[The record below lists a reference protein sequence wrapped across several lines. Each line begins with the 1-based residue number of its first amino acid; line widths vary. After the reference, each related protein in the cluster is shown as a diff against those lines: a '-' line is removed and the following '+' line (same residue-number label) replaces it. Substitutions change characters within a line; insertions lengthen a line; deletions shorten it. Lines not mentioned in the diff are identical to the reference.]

1 MRKSIS
7 SGLALLSGT
16 LAVAA
21 SSLTARG
28 QADDF
33 LLIDQDLTS
42 RQVRVTEINSHA
54 LSYVDRAGTAH
65 TAAISDCIALIRRE
79 GGPRAKASRRLL
91 LSDGQRLP
99 GTVASAASPGGDR
112 FAWVHPWLGRIDVPL
127 DDIRAV
133 VLQPGR
139 PAPEPAGEDVIL
151 LVNGDRLEGIITG
164 AGDAITIE
172 IGAGQTAQPIEVPL
186 DRIAAAA
193 MITPR
198 KPAAG
203 RRVFF
208 RDGTVLGV
216 RRFDLGADGYVR
228 LTTALT
234 PAGEQPMQVM
244 FSEITAIIFEPEKVI
259 PLGRLAP
266 ASIESS
272 APRYVLPR
280 PRTVGE
286 DAPLGPA
293 EIEYRGP
300 LVVRYRLP
308 DGCRRF
314 AAEAILPPSARAW
327 GDFLLIVAAGDEELY
342 RARLNGEH
350 PTDTINVPIAGRE
363 LTVELTQGA
372 NGPIQ
377 DRLILRRPL
386 LLVE

>member
-7 SGLALLSGT
+7 SVLALLFGT

-28 QADDF
+28 QVDEF
-33 LLIDQDLTS
+33 LLIDQNLTS
-42 RQVRVTEINSHA
+42 RQVRVTEINGHA
-54 LSYVDRAGTAH
+54 LSYVDRAGTAY
-65 TAAISDCIALIRRE
+65 TAATGDCIALIRRE
-79 GGPRAKASRRLL
+79 GDSRARESRRLL

-99 GTVASAASPGGDR
+99 GTVASGASPGGDCL
-112 FAWVHPWLGRIDVPL
+112 AWVHPWLGRIDVPL

-139 PAPEPAGEDVIL
+139 PAPQPAGEDVIL
-151 LVNGDRLEGIITG
+151 LANGDRLEGIITG

-172 IGAGQTAQPIEVPL
+172 IGAGQAARTITVPL

-193 MITPR
+193 MITPP

-208 RDGTVLGV
+208 RDGTVLGM
-216 RRFDLGADGYVR
+216 RRFDVGADGYVR
-228 LTTALT
+228 LTSALT
-234 PAGEQPMQVM
+234 PAGAQPVQVVL
-244 FSEITAIIFEPEKVI
+244 SEITAVVFDPERVI

-266 ASIESS
+266 TRIESS

-300 LVVRYRLP
+300 LVVRYGLP
-308 DGCRRF
+308 AGCRRF
-314 AAEAILPPSARAW
+314 AAEAILPRSARAW
-327 GDFLLIVAAGDEELY
+327 GNFELIVRIGDEEVY
-342 RARLNGEH
+342 RRRLNAEH

-363 LTVELTQGA
+363 LIIELTQGA

-377 DRLILRRPL
+377 DRLILRRAL